1 MEWDKYS
8 AGEQGKRDDAW
19 SVKLAG
25 AWVPNGGAVTLYAG
39 ASWYKNQ
46 DRFSDSTYDDDDFL
60 NDKYDDSGKRLD
72 GYSFFVGG
80 KYTVGAANWLAMFQ
94 YLDGENK
101 GALADAE
108 ETDYKR
114 YIASVG
120 CHYYFSK
127 RTMLYT
133 IASFADGDGVFDT
146 IQYDANSGAKTD
158 RFMAHVGLTHFF

>member
-1 MEWDKYS
+1 M
-8 AGEQGKRDDAW
+8 AFDDA
-19 SVKLAG
+19 
-25 AWVPNGGAVTLYAG
+25 
-39 ASWYKNQ
+39 
-46 DRFSDSTYDDDDFL
+46 
-60 NDKYDDSGKRLD
+60 SGKRLD

-133 IASFADGDGVFDT
+133 IASFADGDGVFDA
-146 IQYDANSGAKTD
+146 IQHDANSGAKTD
-158 RFMAHVGLTHFF
+158 RFMAHVGITHFF